1 MAAKL
6 KTGDQVIVL
15 AGKDRGARGVINSV
29 DPKTGKAVVE
39 GINLSITHRKQTQN
53 QEGGKIPKFMPI
65 ELSNLAIVDPS
76 DDKPT
81 RVGFRME
88 DDKKVRFSKRTGVLI
103 NG

>member
-6 KTGDQVIVL
+6 KKGDQVIVI

-29 DPKTGKAVVE
+29 DPNMGKAVVE

-65 ELSNLAIVDPS
+65 DLSNLAIVDPS

>member
-6 KTGDQVIVL
+6 KKDDPVIVI
-15 AGKDRGARGVINSV
+15 AGKDRGARGVIKSV
-29 DPKTGKAVVE
+29 NPKMGKAVVE

-88 DDKKVRFSKRTGVLI
+88 DGKKVRFSKRTGVLI

>member
-6 KTGDQVIVL
+6 KKGDQVIVL

-65 ELSNLAIVDPS
+65 DLSNLAIVDPS

>member
-6 KTGDQVIVL
+6 KKGDQVIVIV
-15 AGKDRGARGVINSV
+15 GKDKGARGVINSV
-29 DPKTGKAVVE
+29 DPKMGKAVVE

-65 ELSNLAIVDPS
+65 DLSNLAIVDPS

>member
-6 KTGDQVIVL
+6 KKDDPVIVI
-15 AGKDRGARGVINSV
+15 AGKDRGARGVIKSV
-29 DPKTGKAVVE
+29 NPKMGKAVVE

-81 RVGFRME
+81 RIGFRME
-88 DDKKVRFSKRTGVLI
+88 DGKKVRFSKRTGVLI